1 MQKAVPV
8 RDRKNKRTRKAF
20 PSANLSRCARNWPIC
35 SCVLLPLIP
44 KNWKTLVS
52 LPLEGMRQCRTGDH
66 MTFDMIALLWQ
77 H

>member
-8 RDRKNKRTRKAF
+8 RDRENKRTRKAS

-35 SCVLLPLIP
+35 SCVFLPLLP
-44 KNWKTLVS
+44 KNLKNFGILA
-52 LPLEGMRQCRTGDH
+52 LEGMRQCRTNDR